1 MFSKENFNHIP
12 SEYEM
17 SNFINNELWDKFCE
31 FMKSNYNVNPIF
43 EFSKCSLEFGWN
55 IKFKKGSRT
64 LCTVYPRENYFCV
77 IIVIGKKEKEQF
89 ENMFHSFCIEI
100 QEIYGDTREFNNQ
113 KWLMIDLEDE
123 DKKYEDVKKILNIRA
138 SRNTF

>member
-77 IIVIGKKEKEQF
+77 MIVIGKKEKEQF

>member
-17 SNFINNELWDKFCE
+17 SNYINNELWDKFCE

-77 IIVIGKKEKEQF
+77 MIVIGKKEKEQF

>member
-1 MFSKENFNHIP
+1 M
-12 SEYEM
+12 
-17 SNFINNELWDKFCE
+17 
-31 FMKSNYNVNPIF
+31 
-43 EFSKCSLEFGWN
+43 
-55 IKFKKGSRT
+55 
-64 LCTVYPRENYFCV
+64 
-77 IIVIGKKEKEQF
+77 IVIGKKEKEHF
-89 ENMFHSFCIEI
+89 ENMLPHFCIEI

>member
-1 MFSKENFNHIP
+1 MFSKEDFKHIP

-77 IIVIGKKEKEQF
+77 MIVIGKKEKEQF

>member
-77 IIVIGKKEKEQF
+77 IIVIGKKEKEHL
-89 ENMFHSFCIEI
+89 ENMLPHFCIEI